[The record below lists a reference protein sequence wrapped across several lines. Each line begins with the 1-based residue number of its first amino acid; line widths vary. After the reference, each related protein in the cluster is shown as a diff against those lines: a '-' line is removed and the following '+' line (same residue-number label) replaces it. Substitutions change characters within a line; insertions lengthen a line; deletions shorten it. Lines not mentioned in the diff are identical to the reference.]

1 MPRSDET
8 FIVRVRVR
16 EGDAVVEQPRV
27 SRRRRVRDV
36 SEVGA
41 LIVRWLAPP
50 PDRHDDPS
58 GPGASAIQNG
68 GST

>member
-16 EGDAVVEQPRV
+16 EGDAVLEQPRV
-27 SRRRRVRDV
+27 ARRRRVRDV

-41 LIVRWLAPP
+41 LIVRWLEPP
-50 PDRHDDPS
+50 PARHDEPS
-58 GPGASAIQNG
+58 GPRAKEELR
-68 GST
+68 

>member
-36 SEVGA
+36 SEVGS
-41 LIVRWLAPP
+41 LIERWLAPP
-50 PDRHDDPS
+50 RDEHDDPS
-58 GPGASAIQNG
+58 GPRASALPKG